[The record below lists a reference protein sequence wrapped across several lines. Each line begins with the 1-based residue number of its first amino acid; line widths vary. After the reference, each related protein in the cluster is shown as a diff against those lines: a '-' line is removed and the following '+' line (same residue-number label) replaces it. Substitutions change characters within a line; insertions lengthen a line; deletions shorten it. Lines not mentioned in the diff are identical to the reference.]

1 MKFVRPYLWYHS
13 LPIYMLERIV
23 FQIME
28 NYYEFEHP
36 RISKRSVEA
45 AADHHATLE
54 NHPHVHWVE
63 QQVAKTRVKR
73 DYPAAKEQE
82 EVARSKRDVSFN
94 DPKWPKMWYLVS
106 TRLFTCEKMKIIIHT
121 GELFS

>member
-1 MKFVRPYLWYHS
+1 MKFVRP
-13 LPIYMLERIV
+13 PIYMLERIV

-82 EVARSKRDVSFN
+82 KVARSKRDVSFN

-106 TRLFTCEKMKIIIHT
+106 RLLVCSPVKKMKIIILI